1 MKLGVSRISD
11 EQRQRVITLRRN
23 NSLSKV
29 SELVGLPLGTV
40 KTILS
45 RSGRFKDNPKHRAMF
60 TLPEEQKATSTQP
73 ATLDLPPQQVVTG
86 DKEVDAL
93 LWLRA
98 VISTGQAGLIE
109 RAMEAAKRIETP
121 FKELEKR
128 YHDYLHVSQP
138 GNFFATFGAIGFA
151 DLDSLA
157 KKSIM
162 REQRRCEALARFGDA
177 IFDDTRAEVFC
188 TEMLRGLDPRKDVIG
203 YDKHEAAERFKQCP
217 EYLPNTLADCL
228 YELDYWSQLYRLR
241 NALDSNYDDS
251 GSESCARDWFVFGLL
266 AEIRPR
272 NRNEAKAVLKY
283 MRDHERADMEESD
296 DIMDN
301 LLM

>member
-1 MKLGVSRISD
+1 MKQGVSKISD
-11 EQRQRVITLRRN
+11 EQRQQVIELRRSH
-23 NSLSKV
+23 SLGKV
-29 SELVGLPLGTV
+29 SELSGLPLGTV

-60 TLPEEQKATSTQP
+60 TLPEKQEATSTQP
-73 ATLDLPPQQVVTG
+73 ATLELPPQQVVTS

-109 RAMEAAKRIETP
+109 RAMEAAKRIKTP

-128 YHDYLHVSQP
+128 YHDFLHVSQP

-151 DLDSLA
+151 DLESLA
-157 KKSIM
+157 KKSIA
-162 REQRRCEALARFGDA
+162 REQRRCEALARFGEA
-177 IFDDTRAEVFC
+177 AFDETRAEVFC
-188 TEMLRGLDPRKDVIG
+188 VEMLRGLDPRKDVFD
-203 YDKHEAAERFKQCP
+203 YNKHEVAERFKQCP

-228 YELDYWSQLYRLR
+228 HELDYWSQLYRLR
-241 NALDSNYDDS
+241 NALDQHYDDS
-251 GSESCARDWFVFGLL
+251 GSESCARDWFIFGLL

-272 NRNEAKAVLKY
+272 NRDEAKAVLKY
-283 MRDHERADMEESD
+283 IRDHERTDMEESD
-296 DIMDN
+296 AILDN
-301 LLM
+301 LLA

>member
-241 NALDSNYDDS
+241 NAYDSYYDTS
-251 GSESCARDWFVFGLL
+251 SESSAREWFVFGLL

-272 NRNEAKAVLKY
+272 NRDEAKAVLKY
-283 MRDHERADMEESD
+283 MRDHERTDMEESD
-296 DIMDN
+296 AILDN

>member
-121 FKELEKR
+121 LKSWR
-128 YHDYLHVSQP
+128 SVTMTICMSVSRE
-138 GNFFATFGAIGFA
+138 T
-151 DLDSLA
+151 SLLR
-157 KKSIM
+157 SG
-162 REQRRCEALARFGDA
+162 RLALQ
-177 IFDDTRAEVFC
+177 ILIV
-188 TEMLRGLDPRKDVIG
+188 
-203 YDKHEAAERFKQCP
+203 
-217 EYLPNTLADCL
+217 
-228 YELDYWSQLYRLR
+228 WLR
-241 NALDSNYDDS
+241 NPS
-251 GSESCARDWFVFGLL
+251 
-266 AEIRPR
+266 
-272 NRNEAKAVLKY
+272 
-283 MRDHERADMEESD
+283 
-296 DIMDN
+296 
-301 LLM
+301 

>member
-188 TEMLRGLDPRKDVIG
+188 TEMLRGLDPRKYVIG

-241 NALDSNYDDS
+241 NAYDSYYDTS
-251 GSESCARDWFVFGLL
+251 PESSAREWFIFGLL

-272 NRNEAKAVLKY
+272 NRDEAKAVLKY
-283 MRDHERADMEESD
+283 MRDHERTGMDESD

>member
-162 REQRRCEALARFGDA
+162 REQRRCEALARFCDA

-241 NALDSNYDDS
+241 NAYDSYYDTS
-251 GSESCARDWFVFGLL
+251 PESSAREWFIFGLL

-272 NRNEAKAVLKY
+272 NRDEAKAVLKY
-283 MRDHERADMEESD
+283 MRDHERTGMDESD

>member
-241 NALDSNYDDS
+241 NAYDSYYDTS
-251 GSESCARDWFVFGLL
+251 PESSAREWFYICIL
-266 AEIRPR
+266 R
-272 NRNEAKAVLKY
+272 
-283 MRDHERADMEESD
+283 
-296 DIMDN
+296 
-301 LLM
+301 

>member
-162 REQRRCEALARFGDA
+162 IEQLRSEAMARYGDA

-241 NALDSNYDDS
+241 NAYDSYYDTS
-251 GSESCARDWFVFGLL
+251 PESSAREWFIFGLL

-272 NRNEAKAVLKY
+272 NRDEAKAVLKY
-283 MRDHERADMEESD
+283 MRDHERTDMDESD

>member
-1 MKLGVSRISD
+1 MKLGVSRVSD
-11 EQRQRVITLRRN
+11 EQRQQVIELRRSH
-23 NSLSKV
+23 SLSKV
-29 SELVGLPLGTV
+29 AELVGLPLGTV

-60 TLPEEQKATSTQP
+60 TLPEIQDATSTQP
-73 ATLDLPPQQVVTG
+73 ATIELPPQQTVTG
-86 DKEVDAL
+86 DKEVDAM
-93 LWLRA
+93 LWLRG

-109 RAMEAAKRIETP
+109 RAMEAAQRIKTP

-128 YHDYLHVSQP
+128 YHDFLHVSQP
-138 GNFFATFGAIGFA
+138 ENFFATFGAIGFA
-151 DLDSLA
+151 DLDALA
-157 KKSIM
+157 KKSIT
-162 REQRRCEALARFGDA
+162 REHRRCEALARFGGA

-188 TEMLRGLDPRKDVIG
+188 IEMLRGLAPRKDMIG
-203 YDKHEAAERFKQCP
+203 YDKHEVAERFKQYP

-241 NALDSNYDDS
+241 NALDSYYDDCD
-251 GSESCARDWFVFGLL
+251 SESSAREWFVFGLL

-283 MRDHERADMEESD
+283 MRDSDRTDMNESD
-296 DIMDN
+296 AILDN
-301 LLM
+301 LLA

>member
-241 NALDSNYDDS
+241 NAYDSDYDTS
-251 GSESCARDWFVFGLL
+251 PESSAREWFIFGLL

-272 NRNEAKAVLKY
+272 NRDEAKAVLKY
-283 MRDHERADMEESD
+283 MRDHERTDMDESD

>member
-1 MKLGVSRISD
+1 MKRGVSRISD
-11 EQRQRVITLRRN
+11 EQRQQVIELRRSH
-23 NSLSKV
+23 SLSKV

-45 RSGRFKDNPKHRAMF
+45 RSGLFKDNPKHRAMF

-73 ATLDLPPQQVVTG
+73 ATLELPPQQVVTG

-93 LWLRA
+93 LWLRT
-98 VISTGQAGLIE
+98 VISTGQAGLIA
-109 RAMEAAKRIETP
+109 RAMEASKRIKTP

-128 YHDYLHVSQP
+128 YHDFLHVSQP

-151 DLDSLA
+151 DLESLA
-157 KKSIM
+157 KKSITK
-162 REQRRCEALARFGDA
+162 EQRRCEALARFGDA
-177 IFDDTRAEVFC
+177 IFDDTRVEAFC
-188 TEMLRGLDPRKDVIG
+188 TEMLRGLDPRKNVIG
-203 YDKHEAAERFKQCP
+203 YDKHEVAERFKQYP

-228 YELDYWSQLYRLR
+228 HELDYWDQLYRLR
-241 NALDSNYDDS
+241 NAHDSYYDTS
-251 GSESCARDWFVFGLL
+251 PESSAREWFIFGLL

-272 NRNEAKAVLKY
+272 NRDEAKAVLKY
-283 MRDHERADMEESD
+283 MRDHERTDMDESD

>member
-151 DLDSLA
+151 DLESLA
-157 KKSIM
+157 KRSITK
-162 REQRRCEALARFGDA
+162 EQRRCEALARFGDA
-177 IFDDTRAEVFC
+177 IFDDTRAEAFC
-188 TEMLRGLDPRKDVIG
+188 IEMLRGLDPRKDVIG

-241 NALDSNYDDS
+241 NAYDSYYDTS
-251 GSESCARDWFVFGLL
+251 PESSAREWFIFGLL

-272 NRNEAKAVLKY
+272 NRDEAKAVLKY
-283 MRDHERADMEESD
+283 MRDHERTGMDESD

>member
-11 EQRQRVITLRRN
+11 EQHQRVITLRRN

-241 NALDSNYDDS
+241 NAYDSYYDTS
-251 GSESCARDWFVFGLL
+251 PESSAREWFIFGLL

-272 NRNEAKAVLKY
+272 NRDEAKAVLKY
-283 MRDHERADMEESD
+283 MRDHERTDMDESD

>member
-296 DIMDN
+296 AILDN

>member
-188 TEMLRGLDPRKDVIG
+188 TEMLRGLDPRKYVIG

-241 NALDSNYDDS
+241 NAYDSYYDTS
-251 GSESCARDWFVFGLL
+251 PESSAREWFYIWI
-266 AEIRPR
+266 AC
-272 NRNEAKAVLKY
+272 
-283 MRDHERADMEESD
+283 RDQTKEQG
-296 DIMDN
+296 
-301 LLM
+301 

>member
-241 NALDSNYDDS
+241 NAYDSYYDTS
-251 GSESCARDWFVFGLL
+251 PESSAREWFIFGLL

-272 NRNEAKAVLKY
+272 NRDEAKAVLKY
-283 MRDHERADMEESD
+283 MRDHERTGMDESD

>member
-241 NALDSNYDDS
+241 NAYDSDYVDTGADS
-251 GSESCARDWFVFGLL
+251 SAREWFVFGLL
-266 AEIRPR
+266 AEIRPK
-272 NRNEAKAVLKY
+272 NRDEAKAVLKY
-283 MRDHERADMEESD
+283 MRDSDRTDMEESD
-296 DIMDN
+296 SILDN

>member
-11 EQRQRVITLRRN
+11 EQRQQVIELRRN

-29 SELVGLPLGTV
+29 SELIGLPLGTV

-60 TLPEEQKATSTQP
+60 TLPEQQKATSTQP
-73 ATLDLPPQQVVTG
+73 ATLELPPQQIVTG

-93 LWLRA
+93 LWLRS
-98 VISTGQAGLIE
+98 VINTGQAGLIE
-109 RAMEAAKRIETP
+109 RAMGASKRIETP

-128 YHDYLHVSQP
+128 YRDFLHVSQP

-157 KKSIM
+157 KKAIT
-162 REQRRCEALARFGDA
+162 REQRRCEAMARFGDA
-177 IFDDTRAEVFC
+177 IFDDTRAEAFC
-188 TEMLRGLDPRKDVIG
+188 SEMLRRLDPRKDVIG
-203 YDKHEAAERFKQCP
+203 YDKHEVAERFKQCP
-217 EYLPNTLADCL
+217 EYLPNTISDCL
-228 YELDYWSQLYRLR
+228 HELDYWNQLYRLR
-241 NALDSNYDDS
+241 NAYDSYYDTS
-251 GSESCARDWFVFGLL
+251 SESSAREWFVFGLL

-272 NRNEAKAVLKY
+272 NRDEAKAVLKY
-283 MRDHERADMEESD
+283 MRDHERTDMEESD
-296 DIMDN
+296 AILDN

>member
-109 RAMEAAKRIETP
+109 RAMEAAKRIKTP

-296 DIMDN
+296 AILDN

>member
-241 NALDSNYDDS
+241 NAYDSYYDTS
-251 GSESCARDWFVFGLL
+251 PESSARERFIFGLL

-272 NRNEAKAVLKY
+272 NRDEAKAVLKY
-283 MRDHERADMEESD
+283 MRDHERTGMDESD

>member
-11 EQRQRVITLRRN
+11 EHRQRVITLRRN

-188 TEMLRGLDPRKDVIG
+188 TEMLRGLDPRKYVIG

-241 NALDSNYDDS
+241 NAYDSYYDTS
-251 GSESCARDWFVFGLL
+251 PESSAREWFTFGLL

-272 NRNEAKAVLKY
+272 NREESKAVLKY
-283 MRDHERADMEESD
+283 MRDHERSDMDESD
-296 DIMDN
+296 DIIDN
-301 LLM
+301 LLT

>member
-241 NALDSNYDDS
+241 NAYDSYYDTS
-251 GSESCARDWFVFGLL
+251 PESSAREWFIFGLL

-272 NRNEAKAVLKY
+272 DRDEAKAVLKY
-283 MRDHERADMEESD
+283 MRDHERTGMDESD

>member
-188 TEMLRGLDPRKDVIG
+188 TEMLRGLDPRKYVIG

-241 NALDSNYDDS
+241 NAYDSYYDTS
-251 GSESCARDWFVFGLL
+251 PESSARERFIFGLL

-272 NRNEAKAVLKY
+272 NRDEAKAVLKY
-283 MRDHERADMEESD
+283 MRDHERTDMDESD

>member
-1 MKLGVSRISD
+1 MKQGVSRIPD
-11 EQRQRVITLRRN
+11 EQRQQVIALRRN
-23 NSLSKV
+23 HSLSKV

-188 TEMLRGLDPRKDVIG
+188 TEMLRGLDPRKYVIG

-241 NALDSNYDDS
+241 NAYDSYYDTS
-251 GSESCARDWFVFGLL
+251 PESSAREWFIFGLL

-272 NRNEAKAVLKY
+272 NRDEAKAVLKY
-283 MRDHERADMEESD
+283 MRDHERTDMDESD

>member
-188 TEMLRGLDPRKDVIG
+188 TEMLRGLDPRKYVIG

-241 NALDSNYDDS
+241 NAYDSYYDTS
-251 GSESCARDWFVFGLL
+251 PESSARERFIFGLL

-272 NRNEAKAVLKY
+272 NRDEAKAVLKY
-283 MRDHERADMEESD
+283 MRDHERTGMDESD

>member
-11 EQRQRVITLRRN
+11 EQRQQVIELRRSH
-23 NSLSKV
+23 SLKEV
-29 SELVGLPLGTV
+29 SELVGMPLGTV

-45 RSGRFKDNPKHRAMF
+45 RSGLFKDNLKHRDMF

-73 ATLDLPPQQVVTG
+73 ATLELPPQQVVTG
-86 DKEVDAL
+86 DKEVDAM

-109 RAMEAAKRIETP
+109 RAMEAAKRIKTP
-121 FKELEKR
+121 FNELEKR
-128 YHDYLHVSQP
+128 YHDFLHASQP

-157 KKSIM
+157 KSSIT
-162 REQRRCEALARFGDA
+162 REQHRCEAMARFGEA
-177 IFDDTRAEVFC
+177 VFDDTRAEVFC
-188 TEMLRGLDPRKDVIG
+188 IEMLRGLDPRKDVID
-203 YDKHEAAERFKQCP
+203 YDKHEVSERFKQCP
-217 EYLPNTLADCL
+217 EYLPNTLSDCL
-228 YELDYWSQLYRLR
+228 YELDYWSRLYRLR
-241 NALDSNYDDS
+241 NAIDSYYDDS

-272 NRNEAKAVLKY
+272 NRDEAKAVLTY
-283 MRDHERADMEESD
+283 MRDHERTDMDESD
-296 DIMDN
+296 AILDN
-301 LLM
+301 LLG

>member
-45 RSGRFKDNPKHRAMF
+45 RSGLFKDNPAHRAMF
-60 TLPEEQKATSTQP
+60 TLPQEQKATNTQP
-73 ATLDLPPQQVVTG
+73 ATLELPPQQVVTG
-86 DKEVDAL
+86 DNEVDAL

-109 RAMEAAKRIETP
+109 RAMEASKRIKTP

-128 YHDYLHVSQP
+128 YYDYLHVSQP

-151 DLDSLA
+151 DLESLA
-157 KKSIM
+157 KKSIIK
-162 REQRRCEALARFGDA
+162 EQRRCEAIARFGDA
-177 IFDDTRAEVFC
+177 IFDDTRAEAFC
-188 TEMLRGLDPRKDVIG
+188 IEMLRGLDPRKDVIG

-228 YELDYWSQLYRLR
+228 HELDYWSQLYRLR
-241 NALDSNYDDS
+241 NAYDSYYDTS
-251 GSESCARDWFVFGLL
+251 PESSAREWFIFGLL

-272 NRNEAKAVLKY
+272 NRDEAKAVLKY
-283 MRDHERADMEESD
+283 MRDHERSDMDESD
-296 DIMDN
+296 DIIDN
-301 LLM
+301 LLT